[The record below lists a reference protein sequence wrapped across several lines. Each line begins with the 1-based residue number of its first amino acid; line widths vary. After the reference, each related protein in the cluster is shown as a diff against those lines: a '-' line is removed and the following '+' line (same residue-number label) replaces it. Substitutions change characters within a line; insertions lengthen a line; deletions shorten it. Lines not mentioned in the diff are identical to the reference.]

1 MKNNDFERAEIGKL
15 LQRLREPVR
24 RLTIIAGPRQVG
36 KTTLVQQALTR
47 IGAEK
52 PARFIATDQPVTP
65 RPNPRAS
72 AGEIV
77 DDLIV
82 ADAAWLTRVWQAA
95 RATAQDSEK
104 GYVLVLDEIQKI
116 PRWSEIVKGLWDA
129 DRAEG
134 LNMHVVLLGSSPLL
148 VQRGLSESLTGRY
161 DLIRLG
167 HWSFREMQEAFNLSL
182 EEFIYFGGY
191 PGSADRI
198 RSESEWRHY
207 VRYSLI
213 EPSIERDVFALNRV
227 NKKFLL
233 KQLFRLGCDYSG
245 QVFTYSKMA
254 ENLRD
259 SGDKAHTNT
268 IADYLELLAQAG
280 LLAGLQ
286 MFSANRLRL
295 RASPPKL
302 NVLNTALMSVET
314 GYGFAEAR
322 ADRSHWGRLTESAVG
337 AHLYNTGMADDCRLY
352 YWRKSPHEVDFVLA
366 RGRRVLAIEVK
377 SGRPPNHSRG
387 LDAFVAAYPGSKT
400 LVVGE
405 GGVSLSEFLSQAA
418 AHWLE

>member
-1 MKNNDFERAEIGKL
+1 MKDNGFERIYIEDL
-15 LQRLREPVR
+15 LRRLREPVR
-24 RLTIIAGPRQVG
+24 RMTIVAGPRQVG
-36 KTTLVQQALTR
+36 KTTLVQQALAR
-47 IGAEK
+47 LNAEK
-52 PARFIATDQPVTP
+52 PVRFFATDQAIAP
-65 RPNPRAS
+65 RTGPRTQS
-72 AGEIV
+72 EDTV
-77 DDLIV
+77 DDIIV
-82 ADAAWLTRVWQAA
+82 ANAASLARVWQAA
-95 RATAQDSEK
+95 RAAAQGSKK
-104 GYVLVLDEIQKI
+104 GYVLVLDEIQKV

-129 DRAEG
+129 DRAEN
-134 LNMHVVLLGSSPLL
+134 LDMHVVLLGSSPLL

-161 DLIRLG
+161 DLIHLG
-167 HWSFREMQEAFNLSL
+167 HWSFQEMQEAFNLSL

-191 PGSADRI
+191 PGSADLI
-198 RSESEWRHY
+198 RNESEWRHY
-207 VRYSLI
+207 VRYSLV
-213 EPSIERDVFALNRV
+213 EPSIEKDVFALNRV
-227 NKKFLL
+227 DKKFLL

-286 MFSANRLRL
+286 MISANRLRL

-314 GYGFAEAR
+314 DYSFAEAR
-322 ADRSHWGRLTESAVG
+322 ADRSHWGRLTESSVG
-337 AHLYNTGMADDCRLY
+337 AHLYNTGMADDCRLH
-352 YWRKSPHEVDFVLA
+352 YWRKSPHEVDFVLT
-366 RGRRVLAIEVK
+366 RGRRILAIEVK

-387 LDAFVAAYPGSKT
+387 MDAFVAAYPGSKT

-405 GGVSLSEFLSQAA
+405 GGIALAEFLSHPA

>member
-1 MKNNDFERAEIGKL
+1 MPNNEFERADIGKL

-36 KTTLVQQALTR
+36 KTTLVQQALAKIT
-47 IGAEK
+47 AEK
-52 PARFIATDQPVTP
+52 PARFIATDQAVAP
-65 RPNPRAS
+65 RPRPRAP
-72 AGEIV
+72 AEEIAT
-77 DDLIV
+77 DLIV

-95 RATAQDSEK
+95 RAAAQNSEK

-129 DRAEG
+129 DRIDG

-161 DLIRLG
+161 DLIHLG
-167 HWSFREMQEAFNLSL
+167 HWSFREMQEAFGLSL

-191 PGSADRI
+191 PGSADRV
-198 RSESEWRHY
+198 RSEGEWRHY

-213 EPSIERDVFALNRV
+213 EPSIEKDVFALNRV
-227 NKKFLL
+227 DKKFLL

-259 SGDKAHTNT
+259 AGDKAHTNT

-314 GYGFAEAR
+314 GYDFAEAR

-337 AHLYNTGMADDCRLY
+337 AHLYNTGMADDCRLH

-387 LDAFVAAYPGSKT
+387 LDAFMAAYPDSKT

-405 GGVSLSEFLSQAA
+405 GGVSLAEFLSQPAA
-418 AHWLE
+418 YWLE